1 MLTLIMSYRRMFF
14 FLLVPIHQPLGGTSQ
29 SPLRG
34 NRFLNLRRSPKL
46 YFRRQKLI
54 QYLRETGRDN
64 HQSIRSQQCF
74 KSLPRLQPR
83 ALFLPPFPESLFM
96 LLPTV
101 DGRSPI
107 TEMPASLGR
116 RGVSFRG
123 GKRGPTAERSTR
135 GVPRPAARVLPQG
148 LQGGARPPPPPRRG
162 RPP

>member
-1 MLTLIMSYRRMFF
+1 
-14 FLLVPIHQPLGGTSQ
+14 
-29 SPLRG
+29 
-34 NRFLNLRRSPKL
+34 
-46 YFRRQKLI
+46 
-54 QYLRETGRDN
+54 
-64 HQSIRSQQCF
+64 
-74 KSLPRLQPR
+74 
-83 ALFLPPFPESLFM
+83 M